1 MVLVI
6 LKLKTVSMNKISYIL
21 PILLLVLA
29 SCQKEVQQTTGAV
42 KAQTELSARSGSFV
56 AYVETEGVWSAEALE
71 DWLHVDQAYHK
82 DHYAVEVEYDSN
94 ESVPGYMRFNRMGH
108 VVIRTYDGF
117 AADTLVVKQRG
128 SVPVLSFAEVN
139 LISAEGGD
147 VSVPFTTNLS
157 DRERPYVRLTTDS
170 AWIKDPVWGRDG
182 VSVSFTAEA
191 GSSREGTVT
200 VTYTDGWGQVT
211 ASVCRIRQE

>member
-6 LKLKTVSMNKISYIL
+6 LKLKTVSMNKISYII
-21 PILLLVLA
+21 PILRLVLA

-82 DHYAVEVEYDSN
+82 DHNAVEVEYDSY

-128 SVPVLSFAEVN
+128 SEPVLSFAEVN

-182 VSVSFTAEA
+182 VSVSFTAEP

>member
-1 MVLVI
+1 M
-6 LKLKTVSMNKISYIL
+6 
-21 PILLLVLA
+21 
-29 SCQKEVQQTTGAV
+29 TTGDSVAEV
-42 KAQTELSARSGSFV
+42 ELPARSGSFM
-56 AYVETEGVWSAEALE
+56 AYIETEGVWAAEALE
-71 DWLHVDQAYHK
+71 DWLNVDGSYHK

-94 ESVPGYMRFNRMGH
+94 ESVPGYMRFNRMGY

-139 LISAEGGD
+139 LISKEGGE
-147 VSVPFTTNLS
+147 VSVPFITNLS
-157 DRERPYVRLTTDS
+157 DRERPHVRLTTDS

-182 VSVSFTAEA
+182 VSVSFTAES
-191 GSSREGTVT
+191 GTSREGTVT